1 MVSTGGAS
9 TGRLKGESG
18 AEVCGWKGVEVTS
31 VRSTRIGLG
40 VEAGAQAVIHSVRTV
55 KTDTVHQ
62 RDR

>member
-1 MVSTGGAS
+1 M
-9 TGRLKGESG
+9 
-18 AEVCGWKGVEVTS
+18 S

-40 VEAGAQAVIHSVRTV
+40 VEAGEQAVIHSVRTV